1 MVLIEAYLFYLFIFI
16 GSNIYKELSLL
27 IISFYSLSTI
37 NINEIL
43 RVSKL
48 INNY

>member
-1 MVLIEAYLFYLFIFI
+1 MVLIEAYLFYLFFI

-43 RVSKL
+43 RVSKI